1 MLELNYDITNL
12 HGAKYNPRHIDDTD
26 LQLLA
31 ESIRT
36 LGLVK
41 PLIARGNLLVAG
53 HQRTKA
59 LRVNGVTTAAVYQLP
74 RETNIYDEIRFNQLH
89 NGTDMDS
96 GDEDCWIDGL
106 SGKSGFVIVDAC
118 QITGNMRARMAY
130 IRREISEMIMK
141 YGPWGGCVATES
153 GEVIHCAQY
162 ALASKGTKS
171 PLTVFVIP
179 NSEKARYKKYL
190 DRQYGVFSYGH
201 LEKKTYVQTY
211 AQMMRLRE
219 GSRKDNRSKL
229 YETLVMPYLSNHANG
244 KKLRGI
250 DFGSGQGDYANFL
263 RGKGFNILDLELF
276 RRRGAGNVID
286 RRSVHR
292 MIDAMCLSLR
302 NHGLFDYVVCDSV
315 LNSVDSLEAERSVMT
330 FIKGLC
336 KPGGQVFFSGRRL
349 EFEQASLRLMK
360 AGSKK
365 SKVYFLD
372 QDNFTA
378 KYRKGNWFYQH
389 FHSAADVKLLAK
401 NHALK
406 IVHHANTGS
415 SFQVQATSE
424 QVPSRESL
432 SQAIR
437 YEFELILPDGEPLG
451 RSPDVI
457 EAFWSRGEYGKA

>member
-1 MLELNYDITNL
+1 MLDLNYDITNL
-12 HGAKYNPRHIDDTD
+12 HGAKYNPRHINDDD
-26 LQLLA
+26 LQMLA
-31 ESIRT
+31 DSIRI

-41 PLIARGNLLVAG
+41 PLIVRGSLLVAG

-59 LRVNGVTTAAVYQLP
+59 LRVNGLTTAAVYLLP
-74 RETNIYDEIRFNQLH
+74 TETNLYDEIRFNQLH

-96 GDEDCWIDGL
+96 GDENCRVSGL
-106 SGKSGFVIVDAC
+106 AGKSGFVVVEAS
-118 QITGNMRARMAY
+118 QITGNLRARMAY
-130 IRREISEMIMK
+130 VRREISEMIMK

-162 ALASKGTKS
+162 ALASIGTKS

-179 NSEKARYKKYL
+179 DAEKARYKKYL

-219 GSRKDNRSKL
+219 GRRKGNRSKL
-229 YETLVMPYLSNHANG
+229 YEQLVMPYLSNHANG
-244 KKLRGI
+244 KELRGI
-250 DFGSGQGDYANFL
+250 DFGSGQGDYAHLL
-263 RGKGFNILDLELF
+263 RGLGFNFLDLELF

-292 MIDAMCLSLR
+292 MIDAMCLSLK
-302 NHGLFDYVVCDSV
+302 NHGPFDYVVCDSV
-315 LNSVDSLEAERSVMT
+315 INSVDSLEAERSVMD

-336 KPGGQVFFSGRRL
+336 KPGGLVFFSGRRL
-349 EFEQASLRLMK
+349 EFEQASMRLMK

-365 SKVYFLD
+365 SKVYFPD
-372 QDNFTA
+372 KDNFTA

-389 FHSAADVKLLAK
+389 FHSVADVKLLAK
-401 NHALK
+401 NHELK

-415 SFQVQATSE
+415 SFQVQAISE
-424 QVPSRESL
+424 HPLARERL
-432 SQAIR
+432 SAAIR
-437 YEFELILPDGEPLG
+437 YEFEMELPDGKPLG
-451 RSPDVI
+451 RSDDVI
-457 EAFWSRGEYGKA
+457 DAFWPRGEHGA

>member
-1 MLELNYDITNL
+1 MLDLNFDITNL

-26 LQLLA
+26 LQMLA
-31 ESIRT
+31 ESIKT

-59 LRVNGVTTAAVYQLP
+59 LRVNGVTRAAVYQLP
-74 RETNIYDEIRFNQLH
+74 TAANVYDEVRFNQLH

-96 GDEDCWIDGL
+96 GDEDCKIAGL
-106 SGKSGFVIVDAC
+106 SGKSGFVVVAAG
-118 QITGNMRARMAY
+118 QITANLRARMAY

-141 YGPWGGCVATES
+141 YGPWGGCVATEA

-162 ALASKGTKS
+162 ALASKAVKA

-179 NSEKARYKKYL
+179 TSERARYKKYL

-229 YETLVMPYLSNHANG
+229 YETLVMPYLSNHEHG

-263 RGKGFNILDLELF
+263 RGLGFDLLDLELF
-276 RRRGAGNVID
+276 RRLGAGNVID

-292 MIDAMCLSLR
+292 MIDAMCQSLKS
-302 NHGLFDYVVCDSV
+302 HGLFDYVVCDSV
-315 LNSVDSLEAERSVMT
+315 LNSVDTLEAERSVMT

-349 EFEQASLRLMK
+349 EFEQASMRFMK
-360 AGSKK
+360 AGAKK
-365 SKVYFLD
+365 SKIYFLD
-372 QDNFTA
+372 KDNFTA

-389 FHSAADVKLLAK
+389 FHSADDVRRLAK
-401 NHALK
+401 AHALK
-406 IVHHANTGS
+406 ITQHGNIGS

-424 QVPSRESL
+424 QPPSTEAL
-432 SQAIR
+432 SAAIR
-437 YEFELILPDGEPLG
+437 YEFELVLPDGKPLG
-451 RSPDVI
+451 RSADVMD
-457 EAFWSRGEYGKA
+457 AFAIGGEHGA